1 MYYNY
6 KFMDEFDFS
15 EDEVAKEFICPEC
28 NSKEEPE
35 ELFTSKGPPSDL
47 SSKKSD
53 PWDSVLQQMECV
65 SCHMI
70 IPAYLGQRWN
80 DLSLEQAQK
89 QWKDLYKKNN
99 KKQKF

>member
-1 MYYNY
+1 
-6 KFMDEFDFS
+6 MDEFDFS
-15 EDEVAKEFICPEC
+15 EDEVAKKFICPEC
-28 NSKEEPE
+28 NSKEEPAE
-35 ELFTSKGPPSDL
+35 RILVSKDSPSD
-47 SSKKSD
+47 STSKKSD
-53 PWDSVLQQMECV
+53 PWDSVLNQMECV

-70 IPAYLGQRWN
+70 IPAHLGERWD

>member
-1 MYYNY
+1 MNLIFQ
-6 KFMDEFDFS
+6 KMKWPKS
-15 EDEVAKEFICPEC
+15 LSAQNAILKRSLLKEYLSLKIR
-28 NSKEEPE
+28 
-35 ELFTSKGPPSDL
+35 PSD
-47 SSKKSD
+47 STSKKSD
-53 PWDSVLQQMECV
+53 PWDSVLNQMECV

-70 IPAYLGQRWN
+70 IPAHLGERWD